1 MKLKNYMEDVVFH
14 LLLDILKDMDDVC
27 KCEKCVHDIA
37 ALSLNRLKPQ
47 YVVTEKGEAYSKV
60 LEMYTQFQ
68 VDVTTVILES
78 IEQVSRNPRH

>member
-14 LLLDILKDMDDVC
+14 LMIDIVKDMEDVC
-27 KCEKCVHDIA
+27 KCEKCMCDIA

-47 YVVTEKGEAYSKV
+47 YVVTEKGQAYSKV

-68 VDVTTVILES
+68 VDVTTAIMES
-78 IEQVSRNPRH
+78 IQHVSQNPRH